1 MSQLPASRKSTRPL
15 AAMMFRLPMMID
27 CVAFEEFILDYL
39 DGTLSRRQR
48 IVFEIHLRL
57 CRECRTYLRDYKN
70 TIAMTQAQFDIPFS
84 QMGMGDVPK
93 DLVKAVLAA
102 RQETDHN

>member
-1 MSQLPASRKSTRPL
+1 MSQLPASLRTTRPL

-39 DGTLSRRQR
+39 DGTLPRRQR
-48 IVFEIHLRL
+48 IVFEVHLRL
-57 CRECRTYLRDYKN
+57 CRGCRRYLRDYKN

-84 QMGMGDVPK
+84 QTGMGDVPA

-102 RQETDHN
+102 RQDADSD